1 VFASVPM
8 RISAYVVGWLGAA
21 DAEMLVCVCKS
32 RHDVLLARSVPARPV
47 VLSMQI
53 AILDAVLAS
62 EGILNPE
69 FAMHIAAIGVG
80 ASPGLTTPHSGIF
93 SHR

>member
-1 VFASVPM
+1 
-8 RISAYVVGWLGAA
+8 
-21 DAEMLVCVCKS
+21 
-32 RHDVLLARSVPARPV
+32 
-47 VLSMQI
+47 MQI